1 MVMFSGIAQMHS
13 FSTTL
18 ISIRYIQ
25 ISFNMYSHEYTLR
38 IDMYSRK
45 YVLIFHFHYR
55 QA

>member
-1 MVMFSGIAQMHS
+1 MVMFSGIAQLHS

-25 ISFNMYSHEYTLR
+25 IGFNMYSHEYTLR
-38 IDMYSRK
+38 IDTYSRE
-45 YVLIFHFHYR
+45 YILIFPFYYR